1 MVGWAVRV
9 IAAFLTSGF
18 EERIGVD
25 FKGLRALGWPVKG
38 VGAVPQFFALVLPKI
53 FDLCDLH
60 GHSCARYSIAEP
72 KKTQVLKIAATNP
85 PLWRVHLRP

>member
-1 MVGWAVRV
+1 M
-9 IAAFLTSGF
+9 
-18 EERIGVD
+18 
-25 FKGLRALGWPVKG
+25 KG

-72 KKTQVLKIAATNP
+72 KKTQVLKIAAAAKP